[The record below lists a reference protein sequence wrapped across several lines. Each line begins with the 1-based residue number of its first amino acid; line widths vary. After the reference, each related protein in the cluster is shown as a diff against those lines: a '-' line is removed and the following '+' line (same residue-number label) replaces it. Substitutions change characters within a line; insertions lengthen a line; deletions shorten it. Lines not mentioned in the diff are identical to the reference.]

1 MGTQNQSGSSHFAKG
16 SKSTFQHVAESKCRL
31 HPLFKNMKLKI
42 TMYLFLMVVPTVTVR
57 LPALLLTYYLREN
70 KFGKNDY
77 RHWCKEI
84 FVFLTTD
91 MLKSV
96 DLCFTWYLYS
106 CTSVQGAKD
115 KKKKKGWRKFHV
127 SCPRPKL
134 QVYLRFCALD
144 PFSTSAVCLS
154 A

>member
-77 RHWCKEI
+77 RH
-84 FVFLTTD
+84 
-91 MLKSV
+91 
-96 DLCFTWYLYS
+96 
-106 CTSVQGAKD
+106 
-115 KKKKKGWRKFHV
+115 
-127 SCPRPKL
+127 
-134 QVYLRFCALD
+134 
-144 PFSTSAVCLS
+144 
-154 A
+154 